1 MTRLLA
7 RAAECERTGATKAI
21 GAASSST
28 TRRRRIVLTACG
40 LVTLLPLVACVPP
53 TESAPVGDVEDG
65 NRGEIPADTTG
76 KTQGEPNGS
85 FDASILAVIDDA
97 GEAALEGT
105 ITSGADVDVF
115 NLGAID
121 PGDQI
126 LISADTPGSSLDIA
140 ISLFDDEGRLIFY
153 NDDKSGSDFD
163 AEIDHIARHA
173 GTDCYLLVEA
183 SSFHSAGA
191 GSGTYQVDV
200 SLWRGGDV
208 PEPVA
213 QTLFLDFNG
222 GAVDSPTLGRVTISP
237 FDAAEIN
244 ADYEGE
250 TESLKELI
258 RVEIEA
264 NFAAFDVQVV
274 TSDAFT
280 PGPADKQSTL
290 FFGGY
295 QADIFGE
302 AEDVDL
308 YNLNCCDD
316 AIIYT
321 QSFDPDVVFFRPP
334 TTAQMG
340 RAIGNVASH
349 EAGHLLGLNHT
360 NDDTDLMD
368 EQSAAQA
375 LTRDQEFIEAPL
387 STQIAP
393 IGTQDSALLLLE
405 TLGPAT

>member
-1 MTRLLA
+1 MTR
-7 RAAECERTGATKAI
+7 RVAAAAKDGGTGAAKALRP
-21 GAASSST
+21 GSSDAT
-28 TRRRRIVLTACG
+28 WRRGIVLAVCGVVSLFPLAAC
-40 LVTLLPLVACVPP
+40 APP
-53 TESAPVGDVEDG
+53 TAAGPVGDVEDG
-65 NRGEIPADTTG
+65 NRGEVPADTAG

-85 FDASILAVIDDA
+85 FDASLIAVFDDA

-115 NLGAID
+115 NLGALD
-121 PGDQI
+121 AGDQL
-126 LISADTPGSSLDIA
+126 LITAETPGSSLDIA

-153 NDDKSGSDFD
+153 NDDRSGADFD

-173 GTDCYLLVEA
+173 GTDTYLLVEA
-183 SSFHSAGA
+183 SSFHGSGA

-200 SLWRGGDV
+200 SLLRGGDI
-208 PEPVA
+208 PEPVG
-213 QTLFLDFNG
+213 QTLYLDFNG
-222 GAVDSPTLGRVTISP
+222 GSVDSPTLGRVTISP

-244 ADYEGE
+244 ADYDGE
-250 TESLKELI
+250 TETLKELI
-258 RVEIEA
+258 RTEIEA
-264 NFAAFDVQVV
+264 NFAAFDVTVA
-274 TSDAFT
+274 TSDDFT
-280 PGPADKQSTL
+280 PGPADKLSTL
-290 FFGGY
+290 YFGGY

-302 AEDVDL
+302 AEDVDF